1 MPGGSNF
8 IHSINS
14 ISQFKQAI
22 NQSLLHSATLLNFSS
37 KISNPWE
44 VGIPKV
50 EESNVGFAE
59 ALVYQCS
66 FGVFGSSIIPS
77 NAGWG
82 GNFEGWEIPHK
93 KNVKDEIFL
102 SRKLFIFIDSEFH
115 CDCHLTNLN
124 RTTLEGSWK

>member
-1 MPGGSNF
+1 MSFNECRDITPNHSQEGTKAYEQAVKEGDTSWILSFFGERLCLEVRNSF
-8 IHSINS
+8 IQSIQSVN
-14 ISQFKQAI
+14 QFKQAV

-50 EESNVGFAE
+50 EESNVDFAE

-82 GNFEGWEIPHK
+82 G
-93 KNVKDEIFL
+93 
-102 SRKLFIFIDSEFH
+102 KL
-115 CDCHLTNLN
+115 
-124 RTTLEGSWK
+124 